1 MKAKNEDKE
10 DGLYDTRGC
19 FSLFVHTESRAHEWE
34 GRHVRDERG
43 WVGDSRVHWGV
54 SRLGR

>member
-19 FSLFVHTESRAHEWE
+19 FSLFVHTESRTHEWE
-34 GRHVRDERG
+34 CGHVRDERG
-43 WVGDSRVHWGV
+43 WAGGGRVE
-54 SRLGR
+54 